1 VAYSKTEP
9 SLVELTRELFGDLSD
24 FICERKIDE
33 EKVKKYDQVLSV
45 LEGRK
50 ECWAMNTALPPIDSI
65 KIYGAYSTVY
75 GTLYGIAKNL
85 DLGIKRKENPKAAKE
100 VYSILQNA
108 VDLIPKLEKVTK
120 EKKAPA
126 QIISEI
132 FDASR
137 SLRRQAIN
145 KQIIQA
151 GELPD
156 RKKLIIELGEH
167 IESNL
172 N

>member
-1 VAYSKTEP
+1 
-9 SLVELTRELFGDLSD
+9 
-24 FICERKIDE
+24 
-33 EKVKKYDQVLSV
+33 
-45 LEGRK
+45 
-50 ECWAMNTALPPIDSI
+50 MNTALPPIDSI

>member
-1 VAYSKTEP
+1 M
-9 SLVELTRELFGDLSD
+9 SD

>member
-1 VAYSKTEP
+1 MAYSKTEP